1 MIHIILSFKKSGQ
14 QLLRHSFCSR
24 ILHSCLSSKLY
35 DGERTL
41 RDINTAWAQEMGS
54 LYHDGFQVG
63 VNVYV
68 CVLIDNI
75 PSMYMPYI
83 AIHTRMYLSN
93 PGRWMEK
100 LSKWSGSL
108 QRGIGPTYA
117 KYPSCTIWLFSDC
130 LFKICTAHP
139 AKMCWSQAWSLST
152 GFTSLRICH
161 LCSGEERAN
170 HGWVGKVARTI

>member
-1 MIHIILSFKKSGQ
+1 MMERGPSGISTQRGPRKWDPYTMMVSRWAWMCMYACWLTTSLPCTCHTLPYIHVCI
-14 QLLRHSFCSR
+14 C
-24 ILHSCLSSKLY
+24 
-35 DGERTL
+35 RTL
-41 RDINTAWAQEMGS
+41 VGEWKN
-54 LYHDGFQVG
+54 FQ
-63 VNVYV
+63 ND
-68 CVLIDNI
+68 LD
-75 PSMYMPYI
+75 
-83 AIHTRMYLSN
+83 
-93 PGRWMEK
+93 
-100 LSKWSGSL
+100 SL

-152 GFTSLRICH
+152 GITSLRICH